1 MLDLNE
7 KYLARLQEIAE
18 DIQNSD
24 LYANYMDTEEDA
36 EYKVLCD
43 VYEPMINKVYQE
55 VAANDPLQL
64 IGMENILLNSYF
76 EGLYLPKILGYSV
89 QRGQI
94 NATYK
99 YVRPQSHFKNILM
112 AILESSNFE
121 CIKKRIGQ
129 SVQMGF
135 ALSSDIWITD
145 LINSIA
151 NKRIRY
157 YLQNSKLDRFR
168 DAHERQEA
176 YRRYTNQ
183 FIKENYLTADFP
195 ETFSELKV
203 EYPELKT
210 FLMYRLGKRL
220 NNESLLPFVVEA
232 VKNEAFFG
240 TAEHVQLMC
249 LALNFCIFSEED
261 TKVVSAI
268 FNKQRLEMPEFCE
281 KYLSFLIEMHNAHFD
296 LDSKAEMKASLLID
310 RDIKDDISEYY
321 RIADVVHTQGYTN
334 EDVIQVVRQ
343 FYDNHE
349 GLSSIN
355 ESLRR
360 MIFHY
365 LYNIITPL
373 RERDYPEFFEISK
386 TFAAYMRLFDNEQ
399 FNQNIRDISQ
409 DYIRK
414 CLVKFTDKRGKEYQ
428 EVKRFVAGNFPTW
441 HFLKEKDVVE
451 LFKTRRKRKTA
462 EA

>member
-36 EYKVLCD
+36 EYKALCD
-43 VYEPMINKVYQE
+43 VYEPMIGRVYQE

-64 IGMENILLNSYF
+64 ISMETILLNSYF

-112 AILESSNFE
+112 TILESSNFE

-145 LINSIA
+145 FINAIP
-151 NKRIRY
+151 NKRVRY

-168 DAHERQEA
+168 DAHEREDA

-183 FIKENYLTADFP
+183 FVRDNYLTADFP

-240 TAEHVQLMC
+240 TEEHVQLMC
-249 LALNFCIFSEED
+249 LALNFCVFSNED
-261 TKVVSAI
+261 TEVVSKI
-268 FNKQRLEMPEFCE
+268 FNKQRQEVPEFTE
-281 KYLSFLIEMHNAHFD
+281 KYLSFLIEMYNAHFE

-310 RDIKDDISEYY
+310 RTIKDDITEYY
-321 RIADVVHTQGYTN
+321 RIADVVHTQSYNN
-334 EDVIQVVRQ
+334 EDVVLVVKQ

-349 GLSSIN
+349 GLSTIN
-355 ESLRR
+355 ECLRR
-360 MIFHY
+360 MIFGY
-365 LYNIITPL
+365 LYNVITQL
-373 RERDYPEFFEISK
+373 KERDYPEFFDISK
-386 TFAAYMRLFDNEQ
+386 TFSAYMRIFDNER
-399 FNQNIRDISQ
+399 FNQNLRDISQ
-409 DYIRK
+409 EFIRK

-462 EA
+462 E

>member
-24 LYANYMDTEEDA
+24 LYASYMETEEDA
-36 EYKVLCD
+36 EYKTLCD
-43 VYEPMINKVYQE
+43 VFEPMIGKVYQE

-64 IGMENILLNSYF
+64 ISMETILLNAYF

-112 AILESSNFE
+112 CILESSNFE

-145 LINSIA
+145 LINAIP
-151 NKRIRY
+151 NKRVRY

-176 YRRYTNQ
+176 YRKYTNQ
-183 FIKENYLTADFP
+183 FIRDNYLTADFP

-232 VKNEAFFG
+232 VKNETFFG
-240 TAEHVQLMC
+240 TEEHVQMMC
-249 LALNFCIFSEED
+249 LALNFCTFSTED
-261 TKVVSAI
+261 TEVVSKI
-268 FNKQRLEMPEFCE
+268 FNKQRQEVPEFTE
-281 KYLSFLIEMHNAHFD
+281 KYLSFLIEMHNAHFE

-310 RDIKDDISEYY
+310 RTIKDDISEYY
-321 RIADVVHTQGYTN
+321 RIADVVHTQGYIN
-334 EDVIQVVRQ
+334 EDVVQVVKH

-349 GLSSIN
+349 GLSTIN
-355 ESLRR
+355 ECLRR
-360 MIFHY
+360 MIFGY
-365 LYNIITPL
+365 LYNTITVL
-373 RERDYPEFFEISK
+373 KERDYADFFEISK
-386 TFAAYMRLFDNEQ
+386 TFAAYMRIFDNER
-399 FNQNIRDISQ
+399 FNQNLRDISQ
-409 DYIRK
+409 EFIRK
-414 CLVKFTDKRGKEYQ
+414 CLIKFTDKRGKEYQ
-428 EVKRFVAGNFPTW
+428 EVKRFVAGNFPNW

-462 EA
+462 E

>member
-24 LYANYMDTEEDA
+24 LYANYMETEEDA
-36 EYKVLCD
+36 EYKALCD
-43 VYEPMINKVYQE
+43 LYEPLIGKVYQE

-64 IGMENILLNSYF
+64 ISMETILLNAYF

-145 LINSIA
+145 FINA
-151 NKRIRY
+151 MPNKRIRY

-168 DAHERQEA
+168 DAHEREDA
-176 YRRYTNQ
+176 YRKYTNQ
-183 FIKENYLTADFP
+183 FIRDNYLTADFP

-232 VKNEAFFG
+232 VKNEAFVG
-240 TAEHVQLMC
+240 TEEHVQLMC
-249 LALNFCIFSEED
+249 LALNFCTFSTED
-261 TKVVSAI
+261 TEVVSKI
-268 FNKQRLEMPEFCE
+268 FNKQRQEVPEFTE
-281 KYLSFLIEMHNAHFD
+281 KYLSFLIEMHNAHFE

-310 RDIKDDISEYY
+310 RTIKDDITDYY
-321 RIADVVHTQGYTN
+321 RISDVVHTQGYIN
-334 EDVIQVVRQ
+334 DDVMQVVKN

-349 GLSSIN
+349 GLSTIN
-355 ESLRR
+355 ECLRR
-360 MIFHY
+360 MIFGY
-365 LYNIITPL
+365 LYNTIIHYK
-373 RERDYPEFFEISK
+373 ERDYPEFFEISK
-386 TFAAYMRLFDNEQ
+386 TFSAYMRIFDNER
-399 FNQNIRDISQ
+399 FNQNLRDISQ
-409 DYIRK
+409 ELIRK
-414 CLVKFTDKRGKEYQ
+414 CLIKYTDKRGKEYQ
-428 EVKRFVAGNFPTW
+428 EIKRFVAGNFPGW
-441 HFLKEKDVVE
+441 HFMKDKDVVE

-462 EA
+462 E

>member
-24 LYANYMDTEEDA
+24 LYASYMETEEDA
-36 EYKVLCD
+36 EYKTLCD
-43 VYEPMINKVYQE
+43 VFEPMIGKVYQE

-64 IGMENILLNSYF
+64 ISMETILLNSYF

-112 AILESSNFE
+112 CILESSNFE

-145 LINSIA
+145 LINAIP
-151 NKRIRY
+151 NKRVRY

-176 YRRYTNQ
+176 YRKYTNQ
-183 FIKENYLTADFP
+183 FIRDNYLTADFP
-195 ETFSELKV
+195 QTFSELKV

-232 VKNEAFFG
+232 VKNETFFG
-240 TAEHVQLMC
+240 TEEHVQMMC
-249 LALNFCIFSEED
+249 LALNFCTFSTED
-261 TKVVSAI
+261 TEVVSKI
-268 FNKQRLEMPEFCE
+268 FNKQRQEVPEFTE
-281 KYLSFLIEMHNAHFD
+281 KYLSFLIEMHNAHFE

-310 RDIKDDISEYY
+310 RTIKDDISEYY
-321 RIADVVHTQGYTN
+321 RISDVVHTQGYIN
-334 EDVIQVVRQ
+334 EDVVQVVKH

-349 GLSSIN
+349 GLSTIN
-355 ESLRR
+355 ECLRR
-360 MIFHY
+360 MIFGY
-365 LYNIITPL
+365 LYNTITVL
-373 RERDYPEFFEISK
+373 KERDYADFFEISK
-386 TFAAYMRLFDNEQ
+386 TFAAYMRIFDNER
-399 FNQNIRDISQ
+399 FNQNLRDISQ
-409 DYIRK
+409 EFIRK
-414 CLVKFTDKRGKEYQ
+414 CLIKFTDKRGKEYQ
-428 EVKRFVAGNFPTW
+428 EVKRFVAGNFPNW

-462 EA
+462 E

>member
-24 LYANYMDTEEDA
+24 LYANYMETEEDA
-36 EYKVLCD
+36 EYKTLCD
-43 VYEPMINKVYQE
+43 VYEPMIGKVYQE

-64 IGMENILLNSYF
+64 ISMETILLNSYF

-89 QRGQI
+89 QRGQV

-112 AILESSNFE
+112 CILESSNFE

-145 LINSIA
+145 LINAIP
-151 NKRIRY
+151 NKRVRY

-168 DAHERQEA
+168 NVSERQEA
-176 YRRYTNQ
+176 YRRYTSQ
-183 FIKENYLTADFP
+183 FVRDNYLTADFP

-220 NNESLLPFVVEA
+220 NNESLLPFVVES

-240 TAEHVQLMC
+240 TEEHVQLMC
-249 LALNFCIFSEED
+249 LALNFCTFSADD
-261 TKVVSAI
+261 TEVVSKI
-268 FNKQRLEMPEFCE
+268 FNKQRQEVPEFTE

-296 LDSKAEMKASLLID
+296 LDNKAEMKASSLVD
-310 RDIKDDISEYY
+310 RGIKDDISEYY
-321 RIADVVHTQGYTN
+321 RIADVVHTQGYID
-334 EDVIQVVRQ
+334 EDVVQVVKN

-349 GLSSIN
+349 GLSTIN
-355 ESLRR
+355 ECLRR
-360 MIFHY
+360 TIFRY
-365 LYNIITPL
+365 LYNKITAL
-373 RERDYPEFFEISK
+373 KERDYQEFFEISK
-386 TFAAYMRLFDNEQ
+386 TFSAYMRIFDNEH
-399 FNQNIRDISQ
+399 FNQNLRDISQ
-409 DYIRK
+409 EFVKK

-428 EVKRFVAGNFPTW
+428 DVKRFVAGNFPNW

-462 EA
+462 E

>member
-43 VYEPMINKVYQE
+43 VYEPMIGKVYQE

-64 IGMENILLNSYF
+64 ISMETILLNSYF

-99 YVRPQSHFKNILM
+99 YVRPQSHFKNILLT
-112 AILESSNFE
+112 ILESSNFE

-145 LINSIA
+145 FINA
-151 NKRIRY
+151 MPNKRIRY

-168 DAHERQEA
+168 DAHEREDA
-176 YRRYTNQ
+176 YRKYTNQ
-183 FIKENYLTADFP
+183 FIRDNYLTADFP

-240 TAEHVQLMC
+240 TEEHVQLMC
-249 LALNFCIFSEED
+249 LALNFCSFSTED
-261 TKVVSAI
+261 TDVVSKI
-268 FNKQRLEMPEFCE
+268 FNKQRQEVPEFTE
-281 KYLSFLIEMHNAHFD
+281 KYLSFLIEMHNAHFE
-296 LDSKAEMKASLLID
+296 LDDKAEMKASLLID
-310 RDIKDDISEYY
+310 RTIKDDITEYY
-321 RIADVVHTQGYTN
+321 RIADVVHTQGYIN
-334 EDVIQVVRQ
+334 EDVVQVVKN

-349 GLSSIN
+349 GLSTIN
-355 ESLRR
+355 ECLRR
-360 MIFHY
+360 MIFGY
-365 LYNIITPL
+365 LYNTIIAFK
-373 RERDYPEFFEISK
+373 ERDYTDFFEISK
-386 TFAAYMRLFDNEQ
+386 TFSAYMRIFDNER
-399 FNQNIRDISQ
+399 FNQNLRDISQ
-409 DYIRK
+409 EFIRK
-414 CLVKFTDKRGKEYQ
+414 CLIKFTDKRGKEYQ
-428 EVKRFVAGNFPTW
+428 EIKRFVAGNFPVW
-441 HFLKEKDVVE
+441 NFLKTKDVVE
-451 LFKTRRKRKTA
+451 LFKTRRKRKT
-462 EA
+462 E

>member
-18 DIQNSD
+18 AIQNSD
-24 LYANYMDTEEDA
+24 QYAAYMETEEDA
-36 EYKVLCD
+36 EYKGLCD
-43 VYEPMINKVYQE
+43 VFEPMIGKVYQE

-64 IGMENILLNSYF
+64 ISMETILLNAYF

-112 AILESSNFE
+112 SILESSNFE

-145 LINSIA
+145 FINAIP
-151 NKRIRY
+151 NKRVRY

-168 DAHERQEA
+168 DAHERKDA
-176 YRRYTNQ
+176 YTRYTNQ
-183 FIKENYLTADFP
+183 FVRDNYLTADFP
-195 ETFSELKV
+195 QTFSELKV

-232 VKNEAFFG
+232 VKNETFFG
-240 TAEHVQLMC
+240 TEEHVQLMC
-249 LALNFCIFSEED
+249 LALNFCTFSTED
-261 TKVVSAI
+261 TEVVSKI
-268 FNKQRLEMPEFCE
+268 FNKQRQEVPEFTE
-281 KYLSFLIEMHNAHFD
+281 KYLSFLIEMHNAHFE
-296 LDSKAEMKASLLID
+296 LDNKAEMKASLLID
-310 RDIKDDISEYY
+310 RNIKDDITEYY
-321 RIADVVHTQGYTN
+321 RIADVVHTQGYIN
-334 EDVIQVVRQ
+334 EDVMQVVKH

-349 GLSSIN
+349 GLSTIN
-355 ESLRR
+355 ECLRR
-360 MIFHY
+360 MIFRY
-365 LYNIITPL
+365 LFNTIKPM

-386 TFAAYMRLFDNEQ
+386 TFSAYMRIFDNEL
-399 FNQNIRDISQ
+399 FNQNLRDISQ
-409 DYIRK
+409 EFIHK
-414 CLVKFTDKRGKEYQ
+414 CMVKFTDKRGKEYQ
-428 EVKRFVAGNFPTW
+428 EVKRFVQGNFPGW
-441 HFLKEKDVVE
+441 HFWKEKDIVE

-462 EA
+462 E

>member
-24 LYANYMDTEEDA
+24 LYANYMETEEDA
-36 EYKVLCD
+36 EYKTLCD
-43 VYEPMINKVYQE
+43 VFEPMIGKVYQE

-64 IGMENILLNSYF
+64 ISMETILLNSYF

-112 AILESSNFE
+112 CILESSNFE

-145 LINSIA
+145 LINAIP
-151 NKRIRY
+151 NKRVRY

-183 FIKENYLTADFP
+183 FIRDNYLTADFP

-232 VKNEAFFG
+232 VKNETFFG
-240 TAEHVQLMC
+240 TEEHVQMMC
-249 LALNFCIFSEED
+249 LALNFCTFSTED
-261 TKVVSAI
+261 TEVVSKI
-268 FNKQRLEMPEFCE
+268 FNKQRQEVPEFTE
-281 KYLSFLIEMHNAHFD
+281 KYLSFLIEMHNAHFE
-296 LDSKAEMKASLLID
+296 LDNKAEMKASLLID
-310 RDIKDDISEYY
+310 RTIKDDISDYY
-321 RIADVVHTQGYTN
+321 RIADVVHTQGYIN
-334 EDVIQVVRQ
+334 EDVVQVVKN

-349 GLSSIN
+349 GLSTIN
-355 ESLRR
+355 ECLRR
-360 MIFHY
+360 MIFGY
-365 LYNIITPL
+365 LYNTITAL
-373 RERDYPEFFEISK
+373 KERDYTDFFEISK
-386 TFAAYMRLFDNEQ
+386 TFAAYMRIFDNER
-399 FNQNIRDISQ
+399 FNQNLRDISQ
-409 DYIRK
+409 EFVRK
-414 CLVKFTDKRGKEYQ
+414 CLIKFTDKRGKEYQ
-428 EVKRFVAGNFPTW
+428 EIKRFVAGNFPNW

-462 EA
+462 E

>member
-24 LYANYMDTEEDA
+24 LYASYMDTEEDA
-36 EYKVLCD
+36 EYKALCD
-43 VYEPMINKVYQE
+43 LYEPLIGRVYQE

-64 IGMENILLNSYF
+64 ISMETILLNAYF
-76 EGLYLPKILGYSV
+76 EGLYLPKVLGYSV
-89 QRGQI
+89 LRGQI

-112 AILESSNFE
+112 TILESSNFE

-145 LINSIA
+145 FINA
-151 NKRIRY
+151 MPNKRIRY

-168 DAHERQEA
+168 DTHEREEA
-176 YRRYTNQ
+176 FRRYTNQ
-183 FIKENYLTADFP
+183 FVRDNYLTADFP

-232 VKNEAFFG
+232 VKNETFFG
-240 TAEHVQLMC
+240 TTEHVQLMC
-249 LALNFCIFSEED
+249 LALNFCTFSDAD
-261 TKVVSAI
+261 TEVVSKI
-268 FNKQRLEMPEFCE
+268 FNKQRQEVPEFTE
-281 KYLSFLIEMHNAHFD
+281 KYLSFLIEMHNAHFE
-296 LDSKAEMKASLLID
+296 LDDKAEMKASLLID
-310 RDIKDDISEYY
+310 RNIKDDITDYY
-321 RIADVVHTQGYTN
+321 RIADVVHTQGYIN
-334 EDVIQVVRQ
+334 EDVMQVVKH

-349 GLSSIN
+349 GLSTIN
-355 ESLRR
+355 ECLRR
-360 MIFHY
+360 MIFGY
-365 LYNIITPL
+365 LYNTITVFK
-373 RERDYPEFFEISK
+373 ERDYPEFFELSK
-386 TFAAYMRLFDNEQ
+386 TFSAYMRIFDNER
-399 FNQNIRDISQ
+399 FNQNLRDISQ
-409 DYIRK
+409 ELIRK
-414 CLVKFTDKRGKEYQ
+414 CLIKFTDKRGKEYQ
-428 EVKRFVAGNFPTW
+428 EVKRFVQGNFPTW
-441 HFLKEKDVVE
+441 HFMKEKDIVE

-462 EA
+462 E

>member
-36 EYKVLCD
+36 EYKLMCD
-43 VYEPMINKVYQE
+43 IYEPLIGKVYQE

-64 IGMENILLNSYF
+64 IAMETILLNSYF
-76 EGLYLPKILGYSV
+76 EGLYLPKVLGYSV

-99 YVRPQSHFKNILM
+99 YVRPQSHFKNILLT
-112 AILESSNFE
+112 ILESSNFE

-145 LINSIA
+145 FINA
-151 NKRIRY
+151 MPNKRIRY

-168 DAHERQEA
+168 DTHEREDA
-176 YRRYTNQ
+176 YRKYTNQ
-183 FIKENYLTADFP
+183 FIRDNYLTADFP
-195 ETFSELKV
+195 ETFSELKI

-240 TAEHVQLMC
+240 TEEHVQLMC
-249 LALNFCIFSEED
+249 LSLNFCTFSTED
-261 TKVVSAI
+261 TEVVSKI
-268 FNKQRLEMPEFCE
+268 FNKQRQEVPEFTE
-281 KYLSFLIEMHNAHFD
+281 KYLSFLIEMHNAHFE
-296 LDSKAEMKASLLID
+296 LDDKAEMKASLLID
-310 RDIKDDISEYY
+310 RTIKDDITEYY
-321 RIADVVHTQGYTN
+321 RIADVVHTQGYIN
-334 EDVIQVVRQ
+334 EDVMQVVKQ

-349 GLSSIN
+349 GLSTIN
-355 ESLRR
+355 ECLRR
-360 MIFHY
+360 MIFGY
-365 LYNIITPL
+365 LYNTITAFK
-373 RERDYPEFFEISK
+373 ERDYADFFEISK
-386 TFAAYMRLFDNEQ
+386 TFSAYMRIFDNER
-399 FNQNIRDISQ
+399 FNQNLRDISQ
-409 DYIRK
+409 ELIRK
-414 CLVKFTDKRGKEYQ
+414 CLIKFTDKRGKEYQ
-428 EVKRFVAGNFPTW
+428 EIKRFVAGNFPAW
-441 HFLKEKDVVE
+441 NFLKAKDVVE
-451 LFKTRRKRKTA
+451 LFKTRRKRKTD
-462 EA
+462 

>member
-7 KYLARLQEIAE
+7 KYLARLQVIAE

-24 LYANYMDTEEDA
+24 LYAAYMDTEEDA

-43 VYEPMINKVYQE
+43 VYEPMIGKVYQE

-64 IGMENILLNSYF
+64 ISMENILLNSYF
-76 EGLYLPKILGYSV
+76 EGLYLPKVLGYSV

-99 YVRPQSHFKNILM
+99 YVRPQSHFKAILLT
-112 AILESSNFE
+112 ILESSNFE

-145 LINSIA
+145 FINA
-151 NKRIRY
+151 MPNKRIRY

-168 DAHERQEA
+168 DAHEREDA
-176 YRRYTNQ
+176 YRKYTNQ
-183 FIKENYLTADFP
+183 FVRDNYLTADFP

-240 TAEHVQLMC
+240 TEEHVQLMC
-249 LALNFCIFSEED
+249 LALNFCTFSTED
-261 TKVVSAI
+261 TEVVSKI
-268 FNKQRLEMPEFCE
+268 FNKQRQEVPEFTE
-281 KYLSFLIEMHNAHFD
+281 KYLSFLIEMHNAHFE

-310 RDIKDDISEYY
+310 RTIKDDITEYY
-321 RIADVVHTQGYTN
+321 RISDVVHTQGYIN
-334 EDVIQVVRQ
+334 DDVMQVVKH

-349 GLSSIN
+349 GLSTIN
-355 ESLRR
+355 ECLRR
-360 MIFHY
+360 MIFGY
-365 LYNIITPL
+365 LYNTITAFK
-373 RERDYPEFFEISK
+373 ERDYPEFFEISK
-386 TFAAYMRLFDNEQ
+386 TFAAYMRIFDNER
-399 FNQNIRDISQ
+399 FNQNLRDISQ
-409 DYIRK
+409 EFVRK
-414 CLVKFTDKRGKEYQ
+414 CLIKFIDKRGKEYQ
-428 EVKRFVAGNFPTW
+428 EIKRFVAGNFPVW

-451 LFKTRRKRKTA
+451 LFKTRRKRKT
-462 EA
+462 EE

>member
-7 KYLARLQEIAE
+7 KYLVRLQEIAE

-24 LYANYMDTEEDA
+24 LYANYMETEEDA
-36 EYKVLCD
+36 EYKTLCD
-43 VYEPMINKVYQE
+43 VFEPMIGKVYQE

-64 IGMENILLNSYF
+64 ISMETILLNSYF

-89 QRGQI
+89 LRGQI

-112 AILESSNFE
+112 CILESSNFE

-145 LINSIA
+145 LINAIP
-151 NKRIRY
+151 NKRVRY

-168 DAHERQEA
+168 DANERQEA

-183 FIKENYLTADFP
+183 FVRDNFLTADFP

-240 TAEHVQLMC
+240 TEEHVQLMC
-249 LALNFCIFSEED
+249 LALNFCTFSAED
-261 TKVVSAI
+261 TEVVSKI
-268 FNKQRLEMPEFCE
+268 FNKQRQEVPEFTE
-281 KYLSFLIEMHNAHFD
+281 KYLSFLIEMHNAHFE

-310 RDIKDDISEYY
+310 RTIKDDISDYY
-321 RIADVVHTQGYTN
+321 RISDVVHTQGYIN
-334 EDVIQVVRQ
+334 EDVVQVVKH

-349 GLSSIN
+349 GLSTIN
-355 ESLRR
+355 ECLRR
-360 MIFHY
+360 MIFGY
-365 LYNIITPL
+365 LYNAITVFK
-373 RERDYPEFFEISK
+373 ERDYADFFEISK
-386 TFAAYMRLFDNEQ
+386 TFAAYMRIFDNER
-399 FNQNIRDISQ
+399 FNQNLRDISQ
-409 DYIRK
+409 EFIRK

-428 EVKRFVAGNFPTW
+428 DVKRFVAGNFPNW

-462 EA
+462 E

>member
-24 LYANYMDTEEDA
+24 LYANYMETEEDA
-36 EYKVLCD
+36 EYKALCD
-43 VYEPMINKVYQE
+43 LYEPLIGKVYQE

-64 IGMENILLNSYF
+64 ISMETILLNSYF

-94 NATYK
+94 NTTYK

-145 LINSIA
+145 FINA
-151 NKRIRY
+151 MPNKRIRY

-168 DAHERQEA
+168 DAHEREDA
-176 YRRYTNQ
+176 YRKYTNQ
-183 FIKENYLTADFP
+183 FIRDNYLTADFP

-232 VKNEAFFG
+232 VKNETFVG
-240 TAEHVQLMC
+240 TEEHVQLMC
-249 LALNFCIFSEED
+249 LALNFCIFSAED
-261 TKVVSAI
+261 TEVVSKI
-268 FNKQRLEMPEFCE
+268 FNKQRQEVPEFTE
-281 KYLSFLIEMHNAHFD
+281 KYLSFLIEMHNAHFE

-310 RDIKDDISEYY
+310 RTIKDDITDYY
-321 RIADVVHTQGYTN
+321 RIADVVHTQGYIN
-334 EDVIQVVRQ
+334 EDVMQVVKN

-349 GLSSIN
+349 GLSTIN
-355 ESLRR
+355 ECLRR
-360 MIFHY
+360 MIFGY
-365 LYNIITPL
+365 LYNTIIHYK
-373 RERDYPEFFEISK
+373 ERDYPDFFEISK
-386 TFAAYMRLFDNEQ
+386 TFAAYMRIFDNER
-399 FNQNIRDISQ
+399 FNQNLRDISQ
-409 DYIRK
+409 EFIRK
-414 CLVKFTDKRGKEYQ
+414 CLIKYTDKRGKEYQ
-428 EVKRFVAGNFPTW
+428 EIKRFVAGNFPAW
-441 HFLKEKDVVE
+441 NFLKAKDVVE

-462 EA
+462 E

>member
-24 LYANYMDTEEDA
+24 LYASYMETEEDT
-36 EYKVLCD
+36 EYKTLCD
-43 VYEPMINKVYQE
+43 VYEPMIGKVYQE

-64 IGMENILLNSYF
+64 ISMETILLNSYF

-112 AILESSNFE
+112 CILESSNFE

-145 LINSIA
+145 LINAIP
-151 NKRIRY
+151 NKRVRY

-183 FIKENYLTADFP
+183 FVRDNYLTADFP
-195 ETFSELKV
+195 QTFSGLKV

-220 NNESLLPFVVEA
+220 NNTSLLPFVVEA

-240 TAEHVQLMC
+240 TEEHVQLMC
-249 LALNFCIFSEED
+249 LALNFCTFSAED
-261 TKVVSAI
+261 TEVVSKI
-268 FNKQRLEMPEFCE
+268 FNKQRQEVPEFTE
-281 KYLSFLIEMHNAHFD
+281 KYLSFLIEMHNAHFE

-310 RDIKDDISEYY
+310 RTIKDDITEYY
-321 RIADVVHTQGYTN
+321 RIADVVHTQGYIN
-334 EDVIQVVRQ
+334 EDVVLVVKH

-349 GLSSIN
+349 GLSTIN
-355 ESLRR
+355 ECLRR
-360 MIFHY
+360 MIFGY
-365 LYNIITPL
+365 LYNTITVL
-373 RERDYPEFFEISK
+373 KERDYADFFEISK
-386 TFAAYMRLFDNEQ
+386 TFAAYMRIFDNER
-399 FNQNIRDISQ
+399 FNQNLRDISQ
-409 DYIRK
+409 EFIRK
-414 CLVKFTDKRGKEYQ
+414 CLIKFTDKRGKEYQ
-428 EVKRFVAGNFPTW
+428 EVKRFVAGNFPNW

-462 EA
+462 E

>member
-36 EYKVLCD
+36 EYKALCD
-43 VYEPMINKVYQE
+43 VYEPMIGRVYQE

-64 IGMENILLNSYF
+64 ISMETILLNSYF

-94 NATYK
+94 NTTYK

-112 AILESSNFE
+112 TILESSNFE

-145 LINSIA
+145 LINTIP
-151 NKRIRY
+151 NKRVRY

-168 DAHERQEA
+168 DAHEREDA

-183 FIKENYLTADFP
+183 FVRDNYLTADFP

-240 TAEHVQLMC
+240 TEEHVQLMC
-249 LALNFCIFSEED
+249 LALNFCVFSTED
-261 TKVVSAI
+261 TEVVSKI
-268 FNKQRLEMPEFCE
+268 FNKQRQEVPEFTE
-281 KYLSFLIEMHNAHFD
+281 KYLSFLIEMYNARFE

-310 RDIKDDISEYY
+310 RTIKDDITEYY
-321 RIADVVHTQGYTN
+321 RIADVVHTQSYNN
-334 EDVIQVVRQ
+334 EDVVQVVKH

-349 GLSSIN
+349 GLSTIN
-355 ESLRR
+355 ECLRR
-360 MIFHY
+360 MIFGY
-365 LYNIITPL
+365 LYNVITQL
-373 RERDYPEFFEISK
+373 KERDYPMFFDISK
-386 TFAAYMRLFDNEQ
+386 TFSAYMRIFDNER
-399 FNQNIRDISQ
+399 FNQNLRDISQ
-409 DYIRK
+409 EYIRK

-428 EVKRFVAGNFPTW
+428 EVKRFVAGNFPNW

-451 LFKTRRKRKTA
+451 LFKTRRKRKT

>member
-7 KYLARLQEIAE
+7 KYLARLQVIAE

-24 LYANYMDTEEDA
+24 LYAAYMDTEEDA

-43 VYEPMINKVYQE
+43 VYEPMIGKVYQE

-64 IGMENILLNSYF
+64 ISMENILLNSYF
-76 EGLYLPKILGYSV
+76 EGLYLPKVLGYSV

-99 YVRPQSHFKNILM
+99 YVRPQSHFKAILLT
-112 AILESSNFE
+112 ILESSNFE

-145 LINSIA
+145 FINA
-151 NKRIRY
+151 MPNKRIRY

-168 DAHERQEA
+168 DAHEREDA
-176 YRRYTNQ
+176 YRKYTNQ
-183 FIKENYLTADFP
+183 FIRDNYLTADFP

-240 TAEHVQLMC
+240 TEEHVQLMC
-249 LALNFCIFSEED
+249 LALNFCTFSAED
-261 TKVVSAI
+261 TEVVSKI
-268 FNKQRLEMPEFCE
+268 FNKQRQEVPEFTE
-281 KYLSFLIEMHNAHFD
+281 KYLSFLIEMHNAHFE

-310 RDIKDDISEYY
+310 RTIKDDITEYY
-321 RIADVVHTQGYTN
+321 RISDVVHTQGYIN
-334 EDVIQVVRQ
+334 DDVMQVVKH

-349 GLSSIN
+349 GLSTIN
-355 ESLRR
+355 ECLRR
-360 MIFHY
+360 MIFGY
-365 LYNIITPL
+365 LYNTITAFK
-373 RERDYPEFFEISK
+373 ERDYPEFFEISK
-386 TFAAYMRLFDNEQ
+386 TFAAYMRIFDNER
-399 FNQNIRDISQ
+399 FNQNLRDISQ
-409 DYIRK
+409 EFIRK
-414 CLVKFTDKRGKEYQ
+414 CLIKFTDKRGKEYQ
-428 EVKRFVAGNFPTW
+428 EIKRFVAGNFPAW

-451 LFKTRRKRKTA
+451 LFKTRRKRKT
-462 EA
+462 EE

>member
-36 EYKVLCD
+36 EYKALCD
-43 VYEPMINKVYQE
+43 VYEPMIGRVYQE

-64 IGMENILLNSYF
+64 ISMETILLNSYF

-112 AILESSNFE
+112 TILESSNFE

-145 LINSIA
+145 LINAIP
-151 NKRIRY
+151 NKRVRY

-168 DAHERQEA
+168 DAHAREDA
-176 YRRYTNQ
+176 YCRYTNQ
-183 FIKENYLTADFP
+183 FVRDNYLTADFP
-195 ETFSELKV
+195 QTFSELKV

-240 TAEHVQLMC
+240 TEEHVQLMC
-249 LALNFCIFSEED
+249 LALNFCTFSTED
-261 TKVVSAI
+261 TKVVSEI
-268 FNKQRLEMPEFCE
+268 FNKQRQEVPEFTE

-310 RDIKDDISEYY
+310 RSIKDDITEYY
-321 RIADVVHTQGYTN
+321 RIADVVHTQSYDN
-334 EDVIQVVRQ
+334 EDVMQVVKH

-349 GLSSIN
+349 GLSTLN
-355 ESLRR
+355 ECLRR

-365 LYNIITPL
+365 LYNIIPQL
-373 RERDYPEFFEISK
+373 KERDYPVFFDTSK
-386 TFAAYMRLFDNEQ
+386 TFSAYMRIFDNEL
-399 FNQNIRDISQ
+399 FNQNLRDISQ
-409 DYIRK
+409 EYIRK

-428 EVKRFVAGNFPTW
+428 DVKRFVAGNFPTW
-441 HFLKEKDVVE
+441 HFMKEKDVVE

-462 EA
+462 E

>member
-24 LYANYMDTEEDA
+24 LYANYMETEEDA
-36 EYKVLCD
+36 EYKTLCD
-43 VYEPMINKVYQE
+43 VYEPMIGKVYQE

-64 IGMENILLNSYF
+64 ISMETILLNSYF
-76 EGLYLPKILGYSV
+76 EGLYLPKILVYSV

-112 AILESSNFE
+112 CILESSNFE

-145 LINSIA
+145 LINAIP
-151 NKRIRY
+151 NKRVRY

-176 YRRYTNQ
+176 FRRYSNQ
-183 FIKENYLTADFP
+183 FIRDNYLTADFP

-240 TAEHVQLMC
+240 TEEHVQMMC
-249 LALNFCIFSEED
+249 LALNFCTFSTED
-261 TKVVSAI
+261 TEVVSKI
-268 FNKQRLEMPEFCE
+268 FNKQRQEVPEFTE
-281 KYLSFLIEMHNAHFD
+281 KYLSFLIEMHNAHFE

-310 RDIKDDISEYY
+310 RTINISEYY
-321 RIADVVHTQGYTN
+321 RISDVVHTQGYIN
-334 EDVIQVVRQ
+334 EDVVQVVKH

-349 GLSSIN
+349 GLSTIN
-355 ESLRR
+355 ECLRR
-360 MIFHY
+360 MIFGY
-365 LYNIITPL
+365 LYNTITPL
-373 RERDYPEFFEISK
+373 KERDYADFFEISK
-386 TFAAYMRLFDNEQ
+386 TFAAYMRIFDNER
-399 FNQNIRDISQ
+399 FNQNLRDISQ
-409 DYIRK
+409 EFIKK

-428 EVKRFVAGNFPTW
+428 EVKRFVAGNFPNW

-462 EA
+462 E

>member
-24 LYANYMDTEEDA
+24 LYASYMETEEDA
-36 EYKVLCD
+36 EYKTLCD
-43 VYEPMINKVYQE
+43 VFEPMIGKVYQE

-64 IGMENILLNSYF
+64 ISMETILLNSYF

-112 AILESSNFE
+112 CILESSNFE

-145 LINSIA
+145 LINAIP
-151 NKRIRY
+151 NKRVRY

-176 YRRYTNQ
+176 YRKYTNQ
-183 FIKENYLTADFP
+183 FIRDNYLTADFP
-195 ETFSELKV
+195 QTFSELKV

-232 VKNEAFFG
+232 VKNETFFG
-240 TAEHVQLMC
+240 TEEHVQMMC
-249 LALNFCIFSEED
+249 LALNFCTFSTED
-261 TKVVSAI
+261 TEVVSKI
-268 FNKQRLEMPEFCE
+268 FNKQRQEVPEFTE
-281 KYLSFLIEMHNAHFD
+281 KYLSFLIEMHNAHFE

-310 RDIKDDISEYY
+310 RTIKDDISEYY
-321 RIADVVHTQGYTN
+321 RIADVVHTQGYIN
-334 EDVIQVVRQ
+334 EDVVQVVKH

-349 GLSSIN
+349 GLSTIN
-355 ESLRR
+355 ECLRR
-360 MIFHY
+360 MIFGY
-365 LYNIITPL
+365 LYNTITVL
-373 RERDYPEFFEISK
+373 KERDYADFFEISK
-386 TFAAYMRLFDNEQ
+386 TFAAYMRIFDNER
-399 FNQNIRDISQ
+399 FNQNLRDISQ
-409 DYIRK
+409 EFIRK
-414 CLVKFTDKRGKEYQ
+414 CLIKFTDKRGKEYQ
-428 EVKRFVAGNFPTW
+428 EVKRFVAGNFPNW

-462 EA
+462 E